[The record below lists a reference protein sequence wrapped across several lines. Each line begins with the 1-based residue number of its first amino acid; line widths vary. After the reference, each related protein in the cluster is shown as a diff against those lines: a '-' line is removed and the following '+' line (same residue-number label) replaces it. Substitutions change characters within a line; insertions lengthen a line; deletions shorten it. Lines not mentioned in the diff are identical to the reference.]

1 VQSAALRR
9 ELIMA
14 IDAPET
20 RRDGRCFWLRQ
31 AIAPGERDA
40 PALRGDHRADM
51 CIVGGGFVGLWT
63 AIELKRRAPTLDVM
77 IVEADICGGG
87 ASGRSSGM
95 VLPQWVK
102 FAALEELCG
111 TEGALAFC
119 RASAATVGSI
129 AAFCALE
136 GIDAE
141 FRPDPWLWAAT
152 SESQRGAWR
161 SIVENFDRHGAAP
174 FREMSGP
181 EIQAEMDMPGL
192 LEGVRMDGTATLQP
206 AKLVR
211 GLRRVALARGVRIH
225 ENTAMTRLERT
236 APPRAHVSGGCV
248 TAGCVILTM
257 NAWSMRFP
265 ELRSAV
271 LVISSDD
278 AITAPVPEKLAQ
290 ARYIAK
296 PLISDSQTFVTG
308 LRTTMDNRLNPGI
321 SGGEIGYGGLGARR
335 FEGRSTREAA
345 IRACV
350 RRASPGLADIPFVD
364 SWSGPIDR
372 TRSGLPLFGRMA
384 GAPNVLYGYGF
395 SGNGIATAPLAARI
409 LASLALGEVDEWS
422 RCGLVRPPEYWLP
435 PEPIRY
441 LGAHAVRRAIRRKD
455 SLGHLGRKPGP
466 VARWLAGMAPGG
478 IVTTRLRKDHQR
490 GERP

>member
-1 VQSAALRR
+1 
-9 ELIMA
+9 M
-14 IDAPET
+14 DAPET
-20 RRDGRCFWLRQ
+20 RHEGRCFWLRQ

-40 PALRGDHRADM
+40 PALRGDQRADV

-63 AIELKRRAPTLDVM
+63 AIELKRRAPALDVM

-111 TEGALAFC
+111 TDGALAFC
-119 RASAATVGSI
+119 RASAATVGAI
-129 AAFCALE
+129 AAFCAHE

-152 SESQRGAWR
+152 SDTQRGAWR
-161 SIVENFDRHGAAP
+161 SIVENFARHGAAP
-174 FREMSGP
+174 FRMMSGA

-225 ENTAMTRLERT
+225 ENTPMTRLDRAT
-236 APPRAHVSGGCV
+236 PPRVHVADGAV
-248 TAGCVILTM
+248 TAVCVVLTM

-278 AITAPVPEKLAQ
+278 AITAPVPERLAH

-308 LRTTMDNRLNPGI
+308 LRTTVDHRLNPGI

-345 IRACV
+345 IRDCV

-384 GAPNVLYGYGF
+384 NAPNVLYGYGF

-409 LASLALGEVDEWS
+409 LASLALDETDEWS
-422 RCGLVRPPEYWLP
+422 RCGLVRPPERWLP

-441 LGAHAVRRAIRRKD
+441 VGAHVVRRAIRRKD
-455 SLGHLGRKPGP
+455 SLGYLGRKPGP
-466 VARWLAGMAPGG
+466 LARWFAGMAPGG
-478 IVTTRLRKDHQR
+478 IVTTRLKSDDMR
-490 GERP
+490 GEKP